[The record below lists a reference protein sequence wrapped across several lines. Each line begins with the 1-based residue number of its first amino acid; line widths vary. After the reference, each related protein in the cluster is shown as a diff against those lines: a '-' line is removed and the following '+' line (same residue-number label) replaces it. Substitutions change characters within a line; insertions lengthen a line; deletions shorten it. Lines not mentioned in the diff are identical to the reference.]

1 MKSFLK
7 KDKLLVVLALL
18 ALLALLVSLV
28 PIARRVQTEES
39 NKYYECVLDYSSLRA
54 MARQSE
60 MSEDEWLDL
69 FRSLGVE
76 KAALGEASALDLH
89 QSAAIPVHAMT
100 VKKAMENYGW
110 EDSYPAEVAAWLRES
125 TDVSDCLIWTETAA
139 GYEWILD
146 AFTAR
151 FENFEAKTYLEGEHG
166 FLFIQ
171 QQKNGMKGEKLLD
184 LCLGIWPDTAEL
196 LERHGYEIIPRTVT
210 KKDMN
215 GTKFAAAYIDVLKHY
230 DAPYFMNSGK
240 ELVGYE
246 SDEGW
251 DMLVQYLNESG
262 ASIAMMEQNDQSLN
276 LTWPGIEDLL
286 DETGY
291 HGVRVFNEWAYI
303 QNRYQYCGYE
313 GPEEIT
319 NTFFR
324 AIAERNCKIVYL
336 KMILEP
342 DNDVSWDADEKEW
355 TYVTDPADY
364 EKMLSDLDARL
375 APLGYTRGT
384 VPAMEL
390 KTPSTALRL
399 VQSIGTA
406 ALLVLLFDLFF
417 RIGARWRT
425 ILLVVGVL
433 GFAALS
439 VLKPSLFRLLLSMSG
454 GIVMPSLAAVGLCR
468 ELMEKR
474 RSEPYLRF
482 GKLLGYT
489 LGVSALTILTA
500 FCGSLLATSALSQ
513 LSYMIEMELYRGVK
527 IMQLIPIGLFILAYL
542 VVYAYEETG
551 ARKAVLAHTGTRGE
565 KGRIKRFN
573 TYFAELMKT
582 PMQLGWFLAVVVIAV
597 AAVFML
603 LVFVYYIYRTGNST
617 TTSETELAFRNFLE
631 NALIARPRTKEMIIG
646 WPMLMLFIWSLRRG
660 MKFLPMVFGMGMSI
674 GLVSVVNT
682 FLHIRTPF
690 LLSLL
695 RTGWGVLFGLLIG
708 LAAVV
713 IAELVYR
720 LVRRVCGVEN
730 G

>member
-7 KDKLLVVLALL
+7 KDKLLVVL

-39 NKYYECVLDYSSLRA
+39 NKYYDCVLDYASLRA

-69 FRSLGVE
+69 FRSLGVG

-215 GTKFAAAYIDVLKHY
+215 GTQFAAAYIDVLKHY

-474 RSEPYLRF
+474 KSEPYLRF

-489 LGVSALTILTA
+489 LGVSVLTILTA
-500 FCGSLLATSALSQ
+500 FCGSLLATAALSQ

-551 ARKAVLAHTGTRGE
+551 ARKAVLAHTGTCGE

-573 TYFAELMKT
+573 TYFAELVSNDCT
-582 PMQLGWFLAVVVIAV
+582 CVNVCLIC
-597 AAVFML
+597 
-603 LVFVYYIYRTGNST
+603 
-617 TTSETELAFRNFLE
+617 FR
-631 NALIARPRTKEMIIG
+631 
-646 WPMLMLFIWSLRRG
+646 
-660 MKFLPMVFGMGMSI
+660 
-674 GLVSVVNT
+674 
-682 FLHIRTPF
+682 
-690 LLSLL
+690 
-695 RTGWGVLFGLLIG
+695 
-708 LAAVV
+708 
-713 IAELVYR
+713 
-720 LVRRVCGVEN
+720 
-730 G
+730 

>member
-1 MKSFLK
+1 MKSILK
-7 KDKLLVVLALL
+7 RNRVLAVIALIGLL
-18 ALLALLVSLV
+18 ASLV
-28 PIARRVQTEES
+28 PLISRVQAEES
-39 NKYYECVLDYSSLRA
+39 NKYYDIVLDYNSMRS
-54 MARQSE
+54 MARQSSQ
-60 MSEDEWLDL
+60 SEDEWLDL
-69 FRSLGVE
+69 FKSLGVD
-76 KAALGEASALDLH
+76 KVALSEASALNLH
-89 QSAAIPVHAMT
+89 DNAAIPVHAMT
-100 VKKAMENYGW
+100 VKKAAESYGW
-110 EDSYPAEVAAWLRES
+110 EDQYPAEVAQWLRES
-125 TDVSDCLIWTETAA
+125 TDVSDAIIWTETAA
-139 GYEWILD
+139 SYEWILN
-146 AFTAR
+146 AFEAR
-151 FENFEAKTYLEGEHG
+151 FEDFEAKTYLEGEHG
-166 FLFIQ
+166 FIFIQ

-184 LCLGIWPDTAEL
+184 LRLGIWPDTVEL
-196 LERHGYEIIPRTVT
+196 FERHGYQIIPRSVT
-210 KKDMN
+210 EKNMN
-215 GTKFAAAYIDVLKHY
+215 GTKFAEAYIEVLKHFN
-230 DAPYFMNSGK
+230 APYFMNNGD

-246 SDEGW
+246 DDES
-251 DMLVQYLNESG
+251 LELLTQYLNESG
-262 ASIAMMEQNDQSLN
+262 ASVAMMEQNDQSLN

-324 AIAERNCKIVYL
+324 AIAERNCKIIYL

-582 PMQLGWFLAVVVIAV
+582 PMQLGWFLAIVVIAV

-603 LVFVYYIYRTGNST
+603 LVFAYYMYRTGNST
-617 TTSETELAFRNFLE
+617 TTSARELAFRNFLE
-631 NALIARPRTKEMIIG
+631 NTLIARPRTKEMIVG

-695 RTGWGVLFGLLIG
+695 RTGWGILFGLLIG
-708 LAAVV
+708 TAVV
-713 IAELVYR
+713 IVAELIYR
-720 LVRRVCGVEN
+720 LVRRICGVTN

>member
-1 MKSFLK
+1 
-7 KDKLLVVLALL
+7 
-18 ALLALLVSLV
+18 
-28 PIARRVQTEES
+28 
-39 NKYYECVLDYSSLRA
+39 
-54 MARQSE
+54 
-60 MSEDEWLDL
+60 
-69 FRSLGVE
+69 
-76 KAALGEASALDLH
+76 
-89 QSAAIPVHAMT
+89 
-100 VKKAMENYGW
+100 
-110 EDSYPAEVAAWLRES
+110 
-125 TDVSDCLIWTETAA
+125 
-139 GYEWILD
+139 
-146 AFTAR
+146 
-151 FENFEAKTYLEGEHG
+151 
-166 FLFIQ
+166 
-171 QQKNGMKGEKLLD
+171 
-184 LCLGIWPDTAEL
+184 
-196 LERHGYEIIPRTVT
+196 
-210 KKDMN
+210 
-215 GTKFAAAYIDVLKHY
+215 
-230 DAPYFMNSGK
+230 MNSGK

-324 AIAERNCKIVYL
+324 AIAERNCKIIYL

-417 RIGARWRT
+417 RIGARWRM

-474 RSEPYLRF
+474 KSEPYLRF

-500 FCGSLLATSALSQ
+500 FCGSLLATAALSQ